1 MDDTRLFCVLFS
13 SLTIEIIE
21 NEVQIMLTIFWTYIK
36 KHPYIYGITTIF
48 ALLSSALA
56 VVPNYLIQQFID
68 SMVNQTLTNDNLF
81 FYLGIFFGAI
91 ILIYLVDITW
101 VVLLFSQSYRYQNGL
116 RSQLYRRLLQLRTP
130 FYERFRSG
138 DLMTRMTSDI
148 EFLGD
153 TIGYGFM
160 LIVSNITWAL
170 SILIIMI
177 LTISLKVTLL
187 SIVPLIF
194 FAIFIFKLWKKIDV
208 LYESNRDAVATLSNE
223 VLEVVDGV
231 RVMRAY
237 GKKNL
242 EQQQF
247 KKRTSQVL
255 EKANQLVLYNG
266 AVGPIAK
273 LFTGLSMALGLTYS
287 GYLISQ
293 GQMTI
298 GELISF
304 QIYLG
309 MLSGSIWGLSD
320 IVLVYQQGN
329 VSFRKVEEILQ
340 ADDLVE
346 ASGQSKLS
354 GIQTIR
360 FNDYSFQYPTNET
373 PTIEKINLE
382 IKQGETLGIVGPT
395 GSGKTTLIRQLL
407 RQYPVNPAGSLSI
420 NEQPIQHYQ
429 ITDLEKQIG
438 YVPQEHILFSKN
450 VAYNIRFGKDRATE
464 QEIND
469 VVEFADFTKDLNRM
483 TEGLDTLIGEKGVS
497 ISGGQKQRISIARGL
512 IRQPELLILDDSLSA
527 VDAKTEQAI
536 IRNIQEIRQGQTT
549 IIITHRL
556 SAVAKA
562 HKVIVMDQGKIAEY
576 GTPEQL
582 LQQKGWY
589 YQQHLKQQLEEDQ
602 HENI

>member
-1 MDDTRLFCVLFS
+1 
-13 SLTIEIIE
+13 
-21 NEVQIMLTIFWTYIK
+21 MLTTFWSYIK
-36 KHPYIYGITTIF
+36 KHPYIYSIATVF
-48 ALLSSALA
+48 ALLSSGLA
-56 VVPNYLIQQFID
+56 IIPNYLIQRFID
-68 SMVNQTLTNDNLF
+68 AMVNDTLTNQNLGT
-81 FYLGIFFGAI
+81 YLILFLGSIL
-91 ILIYLVDITW
+91 LIYLVDITW
-101 VVLLFSQSYRYQNGL
+101 VVLLFSQSYRYQNTL
-116 RSQLYRRLLQLRTP
+116 RKQLYQRLLQLRTP

-170 SILIIMI
+170 SILTIMI
-177 LTISLKVTLL
+177 VTISWQATLVSTL
-187 SIVPLIF
+187 PLVIF
-194 FAIFIFKLWKKIDV
+194 AWAVFKLWRKVDV
-208 LYESNRDAVATLSNE
+208 LYEANRDAVATLSNE

-237 GKKNL
+237 GKKAL
-242 EQQQF
+242 EQTRFQS
-247 KKRTSQVL
+247 RTSEVL
-255 EKANQLVLYNG
+255 EKANRLMIYNG

-273 LFTGLSMALGLTYS
+273 LFTGLSMALGLTFN
-287 GYLISQ
+287 GYLISH
-293 GQMTI
+293 GQMSI

-329 VSFRKVEEILQ
+329 VSFRKIQEILS

-346 ASGQSKLS
+346 KNGQARLTEIERISFS
-354 GIQTIR
+354 
-360 FNDYSFQYPTNET
+360 DYSFQYPTSET
-373 PTIEKINLE
+373 PTIQKINLD

-407 RQYPVNPAGSLSI
+407 RQYPTSPTGNLKINQQEIQTYSI
-420 NEQPIQHYQ
+420 A
-429 ITDLEKQIG
+429 DLENLIG

-450 VAYNIRFGKDRATE
+450 VAYNIRFGKHHATE
-464 QEIND
+464 ADILE
-469 VVEFADFTKDLNRM
+469 VVASADFTKDLARM
-483 TEGLDTLIGEKGVS
+483 SLGLETLIGEKGVS

-536 IRNIQEIRQGQTT
+536 IANIQEIRQNQTT

-562 HKVIVMDQGKIAEY
+562 QKVIVMDQGKIAEY
-576 GTPEQL
+576 GTPDEL
-582 LQQKGWY
+582 MKQKGWY
-589 YQQHLKQQLEEDQ
+589 YQQHLKQQLEENQ
-602 HENI
+602 NENI